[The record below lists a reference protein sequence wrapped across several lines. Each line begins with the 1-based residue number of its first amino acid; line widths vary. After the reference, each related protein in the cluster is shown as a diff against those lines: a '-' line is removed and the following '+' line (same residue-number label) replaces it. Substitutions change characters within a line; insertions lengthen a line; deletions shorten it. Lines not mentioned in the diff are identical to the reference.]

1 MKGSQMIKICSILLL
16 ISGICS
22 VIGGAV
28 GFLALSFV
36 AAFGGPVFLLVIGCI
51 LVIASGILSIMAGS
65 KGNKNCSNPAMA
77 NMLIKWG
84 LIIMAMSLI
93 GNIFQMAANGSFGAK
108 SLLTMISGLIIPGL
122 YTFGAY
128 ELLTG
133 SGQKFSFADVMAART
148 SPAAPAQPMQ
158 PQQYAQA
165 AQTQPPVQPQQYAQ
179 TAQAQAP
186 VQPQQYAQPKQVQPQ
201 QYAQP
206 IQAQAPVQ
214 PQQYAQAAQVQPPMQ
229 PQQYAQPAQA
239 QPPVQPQQYTQ
250 PVQTQAPYIQQ
261 APEVTKVPEFGAAPA
276 QPQPD
281 NGLWTCRKCGH
292 AGNTGRFCI
301 VCGAGKDQA

>member
-1 MKGSQMIKICSILLL
+1 LKKSNKKERSIPMKGSQMIKICSILLL

-84 LIIMAMSLI
+84 LIIIAMSLI

-158 PQQYAQA
+158 PQQYAQPT
-165 AQTQPPVQPQQYAQ
+165 QVQPQPPVQS
-179 TAQAQAP
+179 
-186 VQPQQYAQPKQVQPQ
+186 QQYAQPT
-201 QYAQP
+201 
-206 IQAQAPVQ
+206 
-214 PQQYAQAAQVQPPMQ
+214 QVQPPVQ

-239 QPPVQPQQYTQ
+239 QPPVQPQQYAQAAQTQ
-250 PVQTQAPYIQQ
+250 PPVQP
-261 APEVTKVPEFGAAPA
+261 

-301 VCGAGKDQA
+301 ACGAGKDQA